1 MKRIISFVLALTMTL
16 TLCACGSSPTDEPSS
31 EVKEPAAVLQKVPV
45 LDGFTIDWL
54 DSSTHHQVGEDISIN
69 EAGQI
74 IKYESQS
81 RSDEYSF
88 SYNES
93 GAMTTVTNASNGN
106 ELKTFTYT
114 DGQLTGFVYDLKDG
128 FSARQN
134 AVIELQKGDNG
145 SVTAAI
151 ENTTYTSAKDGSVK
165 QRINKRTY
173 EYGDNGE
180 ITASTYSSDG
190 KVDHITTFTYDEN
203 GNILCYSNADP
214 KTGKVYLKVTFTYT
228 MADKDS
234 VTEIDVDSFTTVY
247 NWETI
252 INFIL

>member
-1 MKRIISFVLALTMTL
+1 MVERETADTSNSPEAIETAPKLPLAKKRKITVIVIVSALIVILLLATL
-16 TLCACGSSPTDEPSS
+16 GT
-31 EVKEPAAVLQKVPV
+31 
-45 LDGFTIDWL
+45 
-54 DSSTHHQVGEDISIN
+54 
-69 EAGQI
+69 
-74 IKYESQS
+74 S
-81 RSDEYSF
+81 RSSGKSHNIQGTYVLSNVIYKDYDLGPQGT
-88 SYNES
+88 SYITVQNRSSNPLCTYYLRVDTLETELS
-93 GAMTTVTNASNGN
+93 GYLSAGEA
-106 ELKTFTYT
+106 
-114 DGQLTGFVYDLKDG
+114 FVYDLKDR

-145 SVTAAI
+145 SVTAVI